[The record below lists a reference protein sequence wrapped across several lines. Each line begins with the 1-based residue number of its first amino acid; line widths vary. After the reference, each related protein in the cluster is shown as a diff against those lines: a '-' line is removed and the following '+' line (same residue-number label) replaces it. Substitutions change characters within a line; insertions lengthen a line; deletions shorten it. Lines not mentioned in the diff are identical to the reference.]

1 MKRKTICVALGV
13 MMLSG
18 CATIFEGGS
27 QPVTFKSMPE
37 AASISIVNRAGEKI
51 HMGMTPATVTLKR
64 GAGYFKSEEYTI
76 HIEKEGYVPKDLTI
90 TGTINGWYVANLLFG
105 GLLGLLIVD
114 PVTGAMYDLAP
125 DSVSATLD
133 AMNVK
138 TSANEHSLIVVLA
151 NDVPAEAWQHA
162 RLIKAN

>member
-1 MKRKTICVALGV
+1 MKNKAICAALGV
-13 MMLSG
+13 MLLSG
-18 CATIFEGGS
+18 CATIFEGGT
-27 QPVTFKSMPE
+27 QPVTFRSVPE

-51 HMGMTPATVTLKR
+51 HLGTTPTTVTLKR
-64 GAGYFKSEEYTI
+64 GAGYFKSEVYTV
-76 HIEKEGYVPKDLTI
+76 HIEKAGFAPKDLVV
-90 TGTINGWYVANLLFG
+90 TGTMNGWYVANLLFG
-105 GLLGLLIVD
+105 GVIGMLIVD

-138 TSANEHSLIVVLA
+138 TSANEHSLVVVMA
-151 NDVPAEAWQHA
+151 NEVPAEAWQHA